1 MTIKLDKMA
10 EIKKQTKKKEKQTR
24 SKLCETCGKLELP
37 GKPYK
42 KRSEEK

>member
-10 EIKKQTKKKEKQTR
+10 EIKKKKEKQTR